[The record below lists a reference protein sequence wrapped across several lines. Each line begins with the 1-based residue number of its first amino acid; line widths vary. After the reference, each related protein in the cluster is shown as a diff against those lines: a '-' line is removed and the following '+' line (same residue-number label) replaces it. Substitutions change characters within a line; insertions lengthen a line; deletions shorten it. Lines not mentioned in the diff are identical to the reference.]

1 MRVLLL
7 DAAPGKLLDHELEC
21 LLGHG
26 LAVTLNLRRI
36 ADDASARVAWTGRVD
51 FTDFDAFDESALIA
65 ETIRGGLGHH
75 AVKSRA
81 GVPLRAAFLAAATD
95 PALANR
101 LRVIGGRGR
110 RPVHRRQKPRGI
122 GMDLFMIP
130 DYALPRMHESALKVL
145 LFHPTLLEQRR
156 ATVLRRTTAM
166 RTGLSALLLLGTWA
180 TASTLPASASDSP
193 VRSTEAPA
201 SAPLLS
207 AMRHD
212 LGLTK
217 SQAEA
222 RLAAE
227 KTATTVERKAKHAA
241 GSSYGGSWFDAASG
255 KLTVAVT
262 RDANTE
268 AVRATGATVRLVRHS
283 ARQLDAAKKRI
294 DALSAPT
301 GVGSWYVDTKANKVV
316 VNVVTAHRND
326 NDVQTFLAQARQAGP
341 VTVEQTADA
350 PQTFAAGTVGGDPYY
365 TGNVRCSIGFSVY
378 GGFVTAGHCDQHTG
392 AVYGWDGSYVGNF
405 QGSSF
410 PDNDY
415 AWVNVGSGWWTVPVV
430 LGWGTVSDQLVRGS
444 AEAPV
449 GASICRSGSTSHW
462 HCGTVLAKDETVNYS
477 QGAVHQM
484 TKTSVCAE
492 PGDSGGSFISGD
504 QAQGVTSG
512 GWGNCSSGGETWY
525 QPINEILNRY
535 GLTLHTA

>member
-1 MRVLLL
+1 
-7 DAAPGKLLDHELEC
+7 
-21 LLGHG
+21 
-26 LAVTLNLRRI
+26 
-36 ADDASARVAWTGRVD
+36 
-51 FTDFDAFDESALIA
+51 
-65 ETIRGGLGHH
+65 
-75 AVKSRA
+75 
-81 GVPLRAAFLAAATD
+81 
-95 PALANR
+95 
-101 LRVIGGRGR
+101 
-110 RPVHRRQKPRGI
+110 
-122 GMDLFMIP
+122 
-130 DYALPRMHESALKVL
+130 
-145 LFHPTLLEQRR
+145 
-156 ATVLRRTTAM
+156 M
-166 RTGLSALLLLGTWA
+166 RTALSALLLLGSWA
-180 TASTLPASASDSP
+180 TASAVPASAADSPSRSPEPPASAS
-193 VRSTEAPA
+193 
-201 SAPLLS
+201 LLT
-207 AMRHD
+207 AMQHD

-217 SQAEA
+217 SQAAA

-227 KTATTVERKAKHAA
+227 KRATAVERDAKRAA
-241 GSSYGGSWFDAASG
+241 GSSYGGSWFDAGSG

-262 RDANTE
+262 RGANTA
-268 AVRATGATVRLVRHS
+268 AVRATGATVRLVQHS

-294 DALSAPT
+294 DALSAPA
-301 GVGSWYVDTKANKVV
+301 GIGSWYVDAKTNKVV
-316 VNVVTAHRND
+316 VDVVAAHRRD
-326 NDVQTFLAQARQAGP
+326 NDVRAFLARARQAGP
-341 VTVEQTADA
+341 VTVRQTADA

-462 HCGTVLAKDETVNYS
+462 HCGTVLAKNETVNYS
-477 QGAVHQM
+477 QGAVHEL

-525 QPINEILNRY
+525 QPVNEILNRY
-535 GLTLHTA
+535 GLTLQTA